1 MVSCLLTEE
10 VELEGQLAGV
20 DGHRDGTNAGDG
32 RLEVI
37 LAALGDV
44 HVAGDGS
51 SGVLSLVAAGTVLS
65 HHLKIIIPD
74 HGHIITTPITLLAF
88 ENYVS
93 GLSLFILAYITSL

>member
-20 DGHRDGTNAGDG
+20 DGHRDRTDAGDG
-32 RLEVI
+32 RLEVV
-37 LAALGDV
+37 LTALGDV

-51 SGVLSLVAAGTVLS
+51 SGVLSLVAAGAVLS
-65 HHLKIIIPD
+65 QHLQIIIPD
-74 HGHIITTPITLLAF
+74 HGLVITTPITLLSF

-93 GLSLFILAYITSL
+93 DL